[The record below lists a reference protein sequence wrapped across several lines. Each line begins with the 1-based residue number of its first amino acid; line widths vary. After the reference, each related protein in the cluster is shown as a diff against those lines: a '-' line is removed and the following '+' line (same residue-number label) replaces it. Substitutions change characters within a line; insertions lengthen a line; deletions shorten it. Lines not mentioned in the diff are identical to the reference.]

1 MTQLSCVDKQNELLN
16 SLLFIIDKTLHH
28 PENRLTLCRRH
39 AMNPGKRFRDTLL
52 IENPLQIVG
61 TINAYS
67 ALLAKHTGYR
77 ALYLSGAGVANAS
90 YGLPDLGIT
99 TLNDVL
105 EDARRITS
113 AVDLPL
119 LVDIDTGWG
128 SAFNIAR
135 TIREM
140 IKTGVAAVHIE
151 DQVQN
156 KRCGHRP
163 GKALVDTTEMT
174 DRIKAAVD
182 AKTDPDFV
190 IMARTDALASEGL
203 SASIDRVLQYVEAGA
218 DMIFFEGAQELSHYQ
233 ALTKQC
239 SVPVLANMTEFG
251 VTPLLTVDEL
261 KNAGIRLILYPLS
274 AFRAMNK
281 AALNVYQTIRQSG
294 TQKNTLS
301 EMQTREELYHFLN
314 YHSYEKKLDEL
325 FTKEKHK

>member
-1 MTQLSCVDKQNELLN
+1 
-16 SLLFIIDKTLHH
+16 
-28 PENRLTLCRRH
+28 
-39 AMNPGKRFRDTLL
+39 MNPGKQFRDTLL
-52 IENPLQIVG
+52 NENPLQIVG

-67 ALLAKHTGYR
+67 ALLAKHSGYK
-77 ALYLSGAGVANAS
+77 AIYLSGAGVANAS

-140 IKTGVAAVHIE
+140 IQANVAAVHIE

-163 GKALVDTTEMT
+163 GKALVNADEMI

-182 AKTDPDFV
+182 AKTNSHFV
-190 IMARTDALASEGL
+190 VMARTDALASEGL
-203 SASIDRVLQYVEAGA
+203 SASIDRVMQYVEAGA
-218 DMIFFEGAQELSHYQ
+218 DMIFFEGVKELSQYK
-233 ALTKQC
+233 ALTEQC
-239 SVPVLANMTEFG
+239 KVPVLANITEFG
-251 VTPLLTVDEL
+251 VTPLFTIDEL
-261 KNAGIRLILYPLS
+261 KSAGIRLVLYPLS
-274 AFRAMNK
+274 AFRAMSQ
-281 AALNVYQTIRQSG
+281 AALNVYQTIRQQG
-294 TQKNTLS
+294 TQKTIIS
-301 EMQTREELYHFLN
+301 EMQTREELYQFLD
-314 YHSYEKKLDEL
+314 YHAYEKKLDEL
-325 FTKEKHK
+325 FTKEKNK